1 MINILW
7 EVSMEL
13 KFVINDYV
21 LIWTLLFQP
30 TSSVS
35 LNKLK
40 QKLWRDYK
48 EDYNDAYN
56 DKILIYKDYKNFIP
70 SNDNI
75 YNIILEQKYYE
86 KLKLDTD
93 KYRKELLKVWDMYKR
108 KINEILKKTLRTNI
122 LPYDIFIVNKDLNI
136 IDSTIPNNKTRGNIL
151 IGRNDKN
158 NLNLLLNIIL
168 FILRKEIPIESA
180 NDNIT
185 KAIVELLVLNEIP
198 TKLTHKS
205 TQISGNP
212 SLTDLKREIY
222 PYWLMYLGVKEEEL
236 NKYMLRDKISFDIS
250 KYKYNSKLQR
260 MNIFEFINY
269 IKKNYIEEI

>member
-1 MINILW
+1 
-7 EVSMEL
+7 MEL

-40 QKLWRDYK
+40 QKLWKDYK
-48 EDYNDAYN
+48 EDDNDAYN

-75 YNIILEQKYYE
+75 YNIILELKYYE

-93 KYRKELLKVWDMYKR
+93 KYRKELLKVWDMYRR

-205 TQISGNP
+205 TYISGNP